1 MANYVVG
8 DLQGCFAPLKQL
20 LQEVAF
26 NPARDHLY
34 LVGDIVARG
43 PDSLGC
49 LDFVFRHQDCVTITL
64 GNHDLHLICNVLQ
77 GKAPNPK
84 DKLDALYQHSKLP
97 DYLHFLRTQPLCV
110 YLEKYHTFIS
120 HAGIHPQWQ
129 IEQALSL
136 GRWAQQKYRGEE
148 AKSFLSAMYG
158 KEPRLLLEEDEQS
171 RFNTIINVFTRMRF
185 LTSQWH
191 LDFDN
196 KGTLDDAGELRP
208 WFTHPRFLDD
218 PNRYLFGHWAALQ
231 GITNTPNVT
240 ALDTGCVWGGPMTL
254 LDLDSN
260 EQISSN

>member
-49 LDFVFRHQDCVTITL
+49 LDFVFRHQDCMTVTL
-64 GNHDLHLICNVLQ
+64 GNHDLHLICNVLL
-77 GKAPNPK
+77 GNTPNPK
-84 DKLDALYQHSKLP
+84 DKLDDLYKHSKLP
-97 DYLHFLRTQPLCV
+97 EYLRFLSSQPLCV
-110 YLEKYHTFIS
+110 YLEKYRTFIS
-120 HAGIHPQWQ
+120 HAGIHPDWQ
-129 IEQALSL
+129 IEHALAL
-136 GRWAQQKYRGEE
+136 GQWAQQKYMGSE
-148 AKSFLSAMYG
+148 ASQFLPAMYG
-158 KEPRLLLEEDEQS
+158 KESRLVLEKDEQS
-171 RFNTIINVFTRMRF
+171 RFNTIVNVFTRMRF
-185 LTSQWH
+185 LTAQWH

-196 KGTLDDAGELRP
+196 KGTLDDAGDLRP
-208 WFTHPRFLDD
+208 WFTHPRFQSD
-218 PNRYLFGHWAALQ
+218 PHRYVFGHWAALQ
-231 GITNTPNVT
+231 GITHTPNVT

-254 LDLDSN
+254 LDLDRN